1 MFPSTKTL
9 AAIAVISATFA
20 RVTEAQCVA
29 ARTYLHNR
37 PFIDDVI
44 TMELWHS
51 GRKVC
56 SERASAFFADNE
68 DFYQWDCPDLDE
80 PRVSWRVKTWENG
93 QQLEISTM
101 IGEQELKAY
110 DVENKDTDYNDW
122 CDAWTENGCKA
133 KASSYES
140 CHWISSV
147 CTNGETC
154 NLCDGRAVCDTPP

>member
-1 MFPSTKTL
+1 MFPSTKSL

-37 PFIDDVI
+37 PFIDD
-44 TMELWHS
+44 
-51 GRKVC
+51 
-56 SERASAFFADNE
+56 RASAFFADNE

-122 CDAWTENGCKA
+122 CDAWTDNGCKA
-133 KASSYES
+133 RASSYES

>member
-1 MFPSTKTL
+1 MFPSTKAL

-20 RVTEAQCVA
+20 RITEAQCVA

-93 QQLEISTM
+93 QQLEISSKLPYP
-101 IGEQELKAY
+101 ICWKGFHQQSQL
-110 DVENKDTDYNDW
+110 
-122 CDAWTENGCKA
+122 
-133 KASSYES
+133 
-140 CHWISSV
+140 
-147 CTNGETC
+147 
-154 NLCDGRAVCDTPP
+154 

>member
-56 SERASAFFADNE
+56 SERASAFS
-68 DFYQWDCPDLDE
+68 PIM
-80 PRVSWRVKTWENG
+80 KTSTNG
-93 QQLEISTM
+93 IALILMSLESA
-101 IGEQELKAY
+101 GESRLGRMGSSLKSPELKAY

-122 CDAWTENGCKA
+122 CDAWTDNGCKA
-133 KASSYES
+133 RASSYES

>member
-110 DVENKDTDYNDW
+110 DVENKDTDYND
-122 CDAWTENGCKA
+122 CLD
-133 KASSYES
+133 
-140 CHWISSV
+140 
-147 CTNGETC
+147 
-154 NLCDGRAVCDTPP
+154 